1 MTKLYNSDY
10 TQVAAVVTT
19 HHHEYLLISPPHYYL
34 NVVASFSLLSI
45 F

>member
-34 NVVASFSLLSI
+34 NVVASFTLLSI